1 MKRVSN
7 SMLIFVTIL
16 AFVAVTSL
24 SGCSTAGA
32 LTGLIGS
39 KPEISA
45 QAGAENTK
53 QTVGLNN
60 KVDQSSEVE
69 TTIRDS
75 KVGKVDSSNGKKTS
89 ASSITAETIK
99 ADKIEIRNSDG
110 EAFGIAAGFFVAGLI
125 AGSSAVAYLATRRR
139 NNKGA

>member
-1 MKRVSN
+1 MKKS
-7 SMLIFVTIL
+7 IL
-16 AFVAVTSL
+16 ACCVLWGVCLL
-24 SGCSTAGA
+24 SGCSATSA

-69 TTIRDS
+69 TTIKDS

-89 ASSITAETIK
+89 ASSITADTIK

-110 EAFGIAAGFFVAGLI
+110 GEISGLVALFCAVLALLLFGCLVFRI
-125 AGSSAVAYLATRRR
+125 R
-139 NNKGA
+139 NYNKGA

>member
-1 MKRVSN
+1 MKKSALTCCVLWGII
-7 SMLIFVTIL
+7 M
-16 AFVAVTSL
+16 L
-24 SGCSTAGA
+24 SGCSASSA

-60 KVDQSSEVE
+60 KVDQSSESE
-69 TTIRDS
+69 TTIKDS
-75 KVGKVDSSNGKKTS
+75 TVGKVDSSSQKKVS
-89 ASSITAETIK
+89 ASSISANSIK
-99 ADKIEIRNSDG
+99 ADRIEIKNSDSDTWSLT
-110 EAFGIAAGFFVAGLI
+110 ALAACIALVTGVLI
-125 AGSSAVAYLATRRR
+125 GARYGVSR

>member
-1 MKRVSN
+1 MKKSVLTCCVLWGII
-7 SMLIFVTIL
+7 M
-16 AFVAVTSL
+16 L
-24 SGCSTAGA
+24 SGCSASSA

-60 KVDQSSEVE
+60 KVDQSSESE
-69 TTIRDS
+69 TTIKDS
-75 KVGKVDSSNGKKTS
+75 NVGKVDSSSQKKVS
-89 ASSITAETIK
+89 ASSISANSIK
-99 ADKIEIRNSDG
+99 ADRIEIKNSDSDTWSLT
-110 EAFGIAAGFFVAGLI
+110 ALAACIALVTGVLI
-125 AGSSAVAYLATRRR
+125 GARYGVSR

>member
-7 SMLIFVTIL
+7 SMLIFVTLIT
-16 AFVAVTSL
+16 FVMVTSL

-75 KVGKVDSSNGKKTS
+75 KVGTVDSSNGKKTS

-99 ADKIEIRNSDG
+99 ADKIEIRNDAYSWEMAG
-110 EAFGIAAGFFVAGLI
+110 GMFATGLMFGAA
-125 AGSSAVAYLATRRR
+125 AVAVYATRRR
-139 NNKGA
+139 NKGA